1 MFFEEYGALLLQA
14 TGETLYMTVMTMI
27 FGYLLGLPLGVFLY
41 VTDKESI
48 SENHVVN
55 AIVGWIA
62 NMLRSIP
69 FIILIVVLI
78 PLTSLVIGTSIGPTA
93 AIFALV
99 IGAAPFIA
107 RMVESSLNEIDRG
120 LIDCARAMGAT
131 NLQIITRVLLPETL
145 PSLIRGMSIVMITI
159 IGYTAMSGTIGGGGL
174 GDVAIRYGLHRY
186 EPEVMWATV
195 IILIIMV
202 QVIQVVFDF
211 WAKRID
217 KNV

>member
-120 LIDCARAMGAT
+120 LIDCAKAMGAT

>member
-120 LIDCARAMGAT
+120 LIDCAKAMGAI

>member
-48 SENHVVN
+48 SENHVIN

-120 LIDCARAMGAT
+120 LIDCAKAMGAT